1 MEFRPCIDIHNGYVK
16 QIVGSSLKDE
26 NNEAVNNFVSD
37 KDGAYYANL
46 FKEYNLKGGHVI
58 LLNSA
63 NSDYRKASE
72 EQAKCA
78 LLAFPDGL
86 QIGGGINE
94 ENAWSYLDMG
104 ASHVIVTSY
113 VFRCGRGNMENLEKI
128 SKCVGKNRLVID
140 LSCRKLDGE
149 YKIVTDRW
157 QNFTDISLNKETLD
171 MFSDYCDEFLV
182 PYNGQCTY
190 CYLLSTFN
198 LISSENKWYQNG
210 RCVRFCNISEGYAI
224 YDKKNF
230 YCRLC
235 NEKTKI
241 GDEYYSGKTTWD
253 QGKGIRLQGL
263 ENCNSDA
270 EGRGIVCHNASYGPD
285 GLTWGCLGFQVG
297 FDQIKQLCP
306 DGGLMF
312 IIKDGSNYLE
322 QSEIYQK

>member
-113 VFRCGRGNMENLEKI
+113 VFRCGRVNMENLEKI

-182 PYNGQCTY
+182 HA
-190 CYLLSTFN
+190 
-198 LISSENKWYQNG
+198 
-210 RCVRFCNISEGYAI
+210 VDVEG
-224 YDKKNF
+224 K
-230 YCRLC
+230 
-235 NEKTKI
+235 
-241 GDEYYSGKTTWD
+241 S
-253 QGKGIRLQGL
+253 KGIEEDVVKILADGCCIPVTYAGGIHDYKDIEAIR
-263 ENCNSDA
+263 DA
-270 EGRGIVCHNASYGPD
+270 GKQKVNFTIGSALDIYGGDLLFDRVASYD
-285 GLTWGCLGFQVG
+285 AR
-297 FDQIKQLCP
+297 
-306 DGGLMF
+306 
-312 IIKDGSNYLE
+312 
-322 QSEIYQK
+322 